1 MAEFKIGTGLED
13 EISTMQNAVEALD
26 GVADSISDAN
36 LSTLKAASCFVSEH
50 QSIARLINLYQELLD
65 MEVSDIRDMKRT
77 AEELDETIAG
87 KLH

>member
-13 EISTMQNAVEALD
+13 EISALQNADEALYV
-26 GVADSISDAN
+26 VADSVSDAN
-36 LSTLKAASCFVSEH
+36 LSTLKAASRFVSEH
-50 QSIARLINLYQELLD
+50 HSIVRLINLYQELLD
-65 MEVSDIRDMKRT
+65 MEVADIRDMKRT